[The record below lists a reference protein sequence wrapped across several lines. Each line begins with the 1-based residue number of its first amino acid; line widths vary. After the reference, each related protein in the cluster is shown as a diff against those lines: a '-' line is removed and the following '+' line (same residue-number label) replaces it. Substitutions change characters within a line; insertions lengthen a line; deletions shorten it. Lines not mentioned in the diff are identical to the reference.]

1 MLVLYMSAYMTIVAR
16 SPPDQVMN
24 QILLVHFTLGIITP
38 IGQLTRAMIIGLNLF
53 SVLCVGAPPVKSTHP
68 ADIKFYGGPIV
79 YLIGQSLFL
88 FALFIWYDHK
98 FAIKGFQ
105 RSHPQPD
112 LEDTGTNEPE
122 VSSEIARTSSSASSD
137 GLRVL
142 HVSKQFKS
150 LTTGTVNALDNCTF
164 GVKRGEVFGLV
175 GPNGAGKST
184 TISMLRGEIKPDAG
198 SLYILSHPLLT
209 TLEEARSHLGV
220 CPQHDALD
228 QMTVLSHLRF
238 YAGIRGVRNIEDSVQ
253 NLVRAVGLAPFADRM
268 ANKLSGGNKRKLS
281 LAIALV
287 GNPEVLLLDE
297 PSSGMDP
304 LAKRSMWKTLSRFVP
319 NRSILLTTHS
329 MEEADALADRVGVLA
344 KKVLDIGTT
353 SHLRNKYGF
362 GFHVHL
368 VLKSAPNSTAEE
380 MARVKAWIE
389 ERFPGAETEREA
401 WLGQLRFNIPSTST
415 APFNLPPNPEIETE
429 TDFATPDLSLIPSK
443 ADGEGPSVGSL
454 FVLLEEN
461 KQNLGLEFYS
471 VSVSTFDEVFLKVVR
486 KHGVGEEDHADVG
499 RWRKLLGQLKGLVLL
514 LPFF

>member
-16 SPPDQVMN
+16 SPPDQVMH
-24 QILLVHFTLGIITP
+24 QILVVHFALGIITP

-68 ADIKFYGGPIV
+68 ANIQFYGGPII

-88 FALFIWYDHK
+88 FAIFIWYDHK
-98 FAIKGFQ
+98 FAIKGLHRKSQ
-105 RSHPQPD
+105 PTPD
-112 LEDTGTNEPE
+112 LEDTITNEPE
-122 VSSEIARTSSSASSD
+122 VSEEIARATTSED

-150 LTTGTVNALDNCTF
+150 LAAGKVTALDNCTF
-164 GVKRGEVFGLV
+164 GVKRGEVFALV

-184 TISMLRGEIKPDAG
+184 TISMLRGEVKPDHG
-198 SLYILSHPLLT
+198 SMYILSNPLLT
-209 TLEEARSHLGV
+209 SLELARSHLGV

-228 QMTVLSHLRF
+228 QMTVLEHLRF
-238 YAGIRGVRNIEDSVQ
+238 YAGIRGVTQIEQNVQ
-253 NLVRAVGLAPFADRM
+253 NLVKAVGLSPFAHRM

-281 LAIALV
+281 LAIALI
-287 GNPEVLLLDE
+287 GNPECLLLDE

-304 LAKRSMWKTLSRFVP
+304 LAKRNMWRTLSRFVP

-344 KKVLDIGTT
+344 KHILDIGTT
-353 SHLRNKYGF
+353 SHLRQKYGF

-380 MARVKAWIE
+380 MGAVRNWIE
-389 ERFPGAETEREA
+389 ERFPGAEVERDA
-401 WLGQLRFNIPSTST
+401 WLGQLRFNIPST
-415 APFNLPPNPEIETE
+415 PPPPPPSVPTSSETE
-429 TDFATPDLSLIPSK
+429 VAPSTEVE
-443 ADGEGPSVGSL
+443 APSVGSL
-454 FVLLEEN
+454 FVMLEEN

-486 KHGVGEEDHADVG
+486 KHGVSEEDHQVPG
-499 RWRKLLGQLKGLVLL
+499 WRARLQNWRVALLFCF
-514 LPFF
+514 PFL